1 MHKPSPQ
8 TAAPES
14 LWGRQLAAG
23 LQQMG
28 IALDAAQQRRLLAYL
43 ALLQKWNRVFN
54 LTAVR
59 DPAQMVSR
67 QLLDSLSILPWIHGY
82 RVLDVGTGAGLPG
95 IPLAIAL
102 PDVAFTLLDANGKKT
117 RFVQQAAAE
126 LGLGNVSVVHGR
138 IEALR
143 DAEGFDVITS
153 RAFASLADF
162 LNATLHLLADGG
174 RWLAMKGQAERDA
187 GGLPPGVVTQWH
199 PLRIPGT
206 QGERHVAECRP
217 DRPA

>member
-8 TAAPES
+8 TAEPES
-14 LWGRQLAAG
+14 LWGSQLAAG

-82 RVLDVGTGAGLPG
+82 RVLDVG
-95 IPLAIAL
+95 
-102 PDVAFTLLDANGKKT
+102 
-117 RFVQQAAAE
+117 
-126 LGLGNVSVVHGR
+126 
-138 IEALR
+138 
-143 DAEGFDVITS
+143 
-153 RAFASLADF
+153 
-162 LNATLHLLADGG
+162 
-174 RWLAMKGQAERDA
+174 
-187 GGLPPGVVTQWH
+187 
-199 PLRIPGT
+199 
-206 QGERHVAECRP
+206 
-217 DRPA
+217 